1 MSRHLRRRVQCLKK
15 RCFSLTVIRSLCPS
29 LTVIRSLCPSLT
41 VIRSLCLSLKVIWS
55 LCPSLTVIRSLCS
68 SLTVIRSL
76 CPSLTVIRSLC
87 LSLTVIRSLC
97 PSLTVIWS
105 LCPSLT
111 VIRSLPT
118 SSLTARLFST
128 GSALTDF
135 LSYFSDIR
143 EAAFVY
149 ASTAAGVVYAVT
161 NACSTGLLHQCTCD
175 HSVRDRS
182 TDGEWEWGGCGD
194 NVEYGYRKSREFMDA
209 RKRKQRGDFTA
220 MIQLHN
226 NEAGRLAV
234 KNYMRKE
241 CKCHGLSGSCALKTC
256 WRKMPPFRDVGNRL
270 KERFDGAIK
279 VIISN
284 DGNSIIPDGK
294 DLKSPSKLDL
304 VYSDTSPDF
313 CKKNKKLGSL
323 GTKGRECDPESPG
336 VGGCDLL
343 CCNRGY
349 SKEQVTV
356 MEYCK
361 CRFHWCCEVICDTCE
376 VTKILNRCK

>member
-1 MSRHLRRRVQCLKK
+1 MRIQAIVTCLYFVLVFPADIIGLWWAVGSPLVMDSNSICKK
-15 RCFSLTVIRSLCPS
+15 TKRLAGRQKTICKREPEVVAEVAKGAKLALMECKFQFRNRQWNCTTAKRSITQILN
-29 LTVIRSLCPSLT
+29 
-41 VIRSLCLSLKVIWS
+41 KN
-55 LCPSLTVIRSLCS
+55 
-68 SLTVIRSL
+68 
-76 CPSLTVIRSLC
+76 
-87 LSLTVIRSLC
+87 
-97 PSLTVIWS
+97 
-105 LCPSLT
+105 
-111 VIRSLPT
+111 
-118 SSLTARLFST
+118 
-128 GSALTDF
+128 
-135 LSYFSDIR
+135 IR